1 MMYKDIS
8 TEEVIDQDSFDKL
21 VDEEMEMWLDEY
33 YFQCWINEHYYAHE
47 IFAMCDTERQD
58 VYQEFYDF
66 MRQKAIEN
74 MGYEPLE
81 EEK

>member
-8 TEEVIDQDSFDKL
+8 TEEVIDQESFDKL

-33 YFQCWINEHYYAHE
+33 YFQCWINEHYDAHE

-74 MGYEPLE
+74 MGYEPVE
-81 EEK
+81 E

>member
-33 YFQCWINEHYYAHE
+33 YFQC
-47 IFAMCDTERQD
+47 
-58 VYQEFYDF
+58 
-66 MRQKAIEN
+66 
-74 MGYEPLE
+74 
-81 EEK
+81 